1 MTIRTL
7 ARGSAIYAAGNLLA
21 RLGGF
26 ILLPIY
32 LQLMS
37 RDEYGIVALATSIT
51 GLLTILYRLG
61 LDGALMRMHFDTPDS
76 QRPALY
82 RTITLATLA
91 IAGVLSISLGFAV
104 GPFFDVLFFGIPF
117 LPYGVLALAITFVG
131 SVDFIPSVLFR
142 ATQQPE
148 KFLVFNLA
156 SFGVAS
162 AFSLVLVAGGMGALG
177 VLLGQLLGGLVI
189 LVVVM
194 LIAFNPGGASWR
206 PAVLPG
212 ALRFGVP
219 LVPHQVSTWALR
231 LSDRWLIGLLLAVPV
246 VDRLGAIAAY
256 SVGYQLGFLVAIV
269 ATSFNAAWTPYFY
282 RVGDLPGGA
291 AVYRAMLTISSA
303 AFLWMALAMAAV
315 APELIRLI
323 AGDRQAYAVAA
334 DVVPVI
340 AFACAAQG
348 TYTMLVG
355 PIFLRRRTG
364 FLPLMTVSSAVANV
378 GLNIVLVPRIGV
390 IGAAWATLGAYALF
404 ALLTYLY
411 ARRVYPTR
419 VDFLRLA
426 VYVAIT
432 LAGVAVARML
442 DRPGIVTP
450 FLFHAPVILAAGALL
465 TLVVLEPL
473 GRLRRAMAEVRRA
486 EAGEGGEA
494 GAGI

>member
-1 MTIRTL
+1 MTIRAL

-51 GLLTILYRLG
+51 GLLTIIYRLG
-61 LDGALMRMHFDTPDS
+61 LDGALMRMHFDTPDP

-82 RTITLATLA
+82 RTIMLATLG
-91 IAGVLSISLGFAV
+91 IAGVASIALGFAV
-104 GPFFDVLFFGIPF
+104 GPFFDALFFGVPF
-117 LPYGVLALAITFVG
+117 LPYGLLALAITFVG

-189 LVVVM
+189 LVAVL
-194 LIAFNPGGASWR
+194 LIAVNPGGAGWH

-231 LSDRWLIGLLLAVPV
+231 LSDRWLIGLLLAVPLAE
-246 VDRLGAIAAY
+246 RLGAIAAY

-282 RVGDLPGGA
+282 RVGELPGGP
-291 AVYRAMLTISSA
+291 AVYRAMVTISSA
-303 AFLWMALAMAAV
+303 GFLWLALALAAV
-315 APELIRLI
+315 APELVRLI
-323 AGDRQAYAVAA
+323 AGDRQAYEVAA
-334 DVVPVI
+334 EVLPVI
-340 AFACAAQG
+340 AFACACQG
-348 TYTMLVG
+348 IYTMLVG
-355 PIFLRRRTG
+355 PIFLRRRTAVLP
-364 FLPLMTVSSAVANV
+364 FLTVTSAVVNV
-378 GLNIVLVPRIGV
+378 GANILLVPRLGV
-390 IGAAWATLGAYALF
+390 MGAAWATLAAYALF
-404 ALLTYLY
+404 ALLTYVY
-411 ARRVYPTR
+411 ARRVYPTHL
-419 VDFLRLA
+419 DFPRLA
-426 VYVAIT
+426 VYAGIT
-432 LAGVAVARML
+432 LAGVAAARIL
-442 DRPGIVTP
+442 DRPGIVTA
-450 FLFHAPVILAAGALL
+450 FLFHAMVVVAAGVLL
-465 TLVVLEPL
+465 AIVLIAPL
-473 GRLRRAMAEVRRA
+473 RQLRRAMAELRRTEIGERHDA
-486 EAGEGGEA
+486 AAGL
-494 GAGI
+494 